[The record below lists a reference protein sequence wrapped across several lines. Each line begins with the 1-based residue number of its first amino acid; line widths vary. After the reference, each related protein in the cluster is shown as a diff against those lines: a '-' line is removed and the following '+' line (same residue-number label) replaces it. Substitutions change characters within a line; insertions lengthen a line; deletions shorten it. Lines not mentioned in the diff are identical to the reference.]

1 MSQYYNSYPGAY
13 SQNNVQQGPTPGLKA
28 LKNSFGST
36 FYLIAAIAFTLTIVL
51 SLVQSFVPSASII
64 GTVITY
70 LQQYAAMLGMP
81 LDDINVASLFSGTNI
96 AGTIIGM
103 IPSIL
108 IALGMWLIYASA
120 KKAEIPASTA
130 GYSILQVI
138 NIICL
143 VLVCICTVLV
153 VIGGI
158 IALVGLNS
166 LGSYYG
172 SSGSGTMAVAAV
184 VLLVAIIVMVLVI
197 IYYAKLAGIYGI
209 SKDVL
214 RYNRSSKK
222 ISMFVI
228 VINFIGLFFTAIG
241 TISSLVSASSMF
253 GLSGT
258 YVLVT
263 VLSAVATFLASLFQ
277 TLTFV
282 RARQEFAALGS
293 SKGAA
298 GYQSYNFETGSYN
311 TGSFNTAAFQQ
322 NPYQAPQAP
331 APQQGQFQQFQQ
343 AAPQAPQYQQR
354 SFQQPQNPAPQAPQY
369 QQFQQAAPQYQQR
382 PQYQPFTPQ
391 NAAPQQ
397 PQAPQFQVPP
407 VVPPVQAAQ
416 TAADHAQEIADQ
428 AASNLTD
435 QQ

>member
-130 GYSILQVI
+130 G
-138 NIICL
+138 
-143 VLVCICTVLV
+143 
-153 VIGGI
+153 I

-222 ISMFVI
+222 VSMFVI

-282 RARQEFAALGS
+282 RARQEFATLGS

-311 TGSFNTAAFQQ
+311 TGSFNTGGFQ
-322 NPYQAPQAP
+322 NPYQTPQAP
-331 APQQGQFQQFQQ
+331 AQQGQFQQYQQ
-343 AAPQAPQYQQR
+343 NAYPQQGQYQQRAYQAQNAAPQANQYQQ
-354 SFQQPQNPAPQAPQY
+354 Y
-369 QQFQQAAPQYQQR
+369 QQAAPQYQQR

>member
-138 NIICL
+138 NIIYL
-143 VLVCICTVLV
+143 VLVCIATVLV

-222 ISMFVI
+222 VSMFVI

-282 RARQEFAALGS
+282 RARQEFATLGS

-311 TGSFNTAAFQQ
+311 TGSFNTGGFQ
-322 NPYQAPQAP
+322 NPYQTPQAP
-331 APQQGQFQQFQQ
+331 AQQGQFQQYQQ
-343 AAPQAPQYQQR
+343 NAYPQQGQYQQRAYQAQNAAPQANQYQQ
-354 SFQQPQNPAPQAPQY
+354 Y
-369 QQFQQAAPQYQQR
+369 QQAAPQYQQR